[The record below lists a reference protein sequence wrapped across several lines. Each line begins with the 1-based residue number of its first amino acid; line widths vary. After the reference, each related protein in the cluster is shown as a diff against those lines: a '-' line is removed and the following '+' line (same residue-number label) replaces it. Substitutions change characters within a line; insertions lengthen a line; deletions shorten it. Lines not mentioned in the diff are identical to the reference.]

1 MRTLLVRRPGFFL
14 IIAIFLFFSST
25 NAQAA
30 FRPQWLQHHIDGTLK
45 LPGVYHGVSFAEYDG
60 TSPDFNAMRLA
71 KDRALDELCYHLSV
85 SIQSSFKDSIIKQG
99 DFEEQAITSSLF
111 VSTRK
116 VLSGVQER
124 DNWSNPKKQRHW
136 AILVIDKASADEQM
150 KQQQFINEVV
160 ERLEHKQDEILKGI
174 KQIATMLNQ
183 NMKVYQDRMQHLAQ
197 LMENLD
203 TKMGA
208 AESQTKQSYESIR
221 QEILRVEKNS
231 KAYEESVQGWQ
242 QQQSKKIDELMLQNA
257 QLKKLMLQLSAQI
270 KDDYFLALADDDVTK
285 KSAHPDFRVEIKP
298 DRGQGA
304 SYHHRDKIRFH
315 LTATRD
321 CYVKVIYLSSLGSG
335 NTEARKMN
343 TLLFPNA
350 WDRNNRLT
358 AGQTKIIGSM
368 NELEIQAPFGK
379 DVITVIASE
388 RQFSDLDQILRNADH
403 GYFSEVTNNTHDAIN
418 LRTRGIGFSAKPTA
432 DAAVTS
438 DTCFVMSRP

>member
-1 MRTLLVRRPGFFL
+1 MRTQIIQRHVFFL
-14 IIAIFLFFSST
+14 VLAVAISFSAVE
-25 NAQAA
+25 AQAA
-30 FRPQWLQHHIDGTLK
+30 FRPQWLQQHIDGSLK
-45 LPGVYHGVSFAEYDG
+45 LKGVYHGVSFAEYDG
-60 TSPDFNAMRLA
+60 PAPDYDDMRLA

-85 SIQSSFKDSIIKQG
+85 SIQSSFKDSIVKQG

-116 VLSGVQER
+116 VLSGIHER
-124 DNWSNPKKQRHW
+124 DNWTNPKKQRHW
-136 AILVIDKASADEQM
+136 VILVIDKDAADDQM

-160 ERLEHKQDEILKGI
+160 DRLEHKQDEILKGI

-203 TKMGA
+203 SKMGA

-231 KAYEESVQGWQ
+231 QAYEKSIQGWQ
-242 QQQSKKIDELMLQNA
+242 QQQSQKIDELMLQNA
-257 QLKKLMLQLSAQI
+257 QLKQLMLKLSARI
-270 KDDYFLALADDDVTK
+270 KDDYFLALSDDDVAN
-285 KSAHPDFRVEIKP
+285 KSADPDFRVEIKP

-304 SYHHRDKIRFH
+304 SYRDKDKIRFR

-321 CYVKVIYLSSLGSG
+321 CYVKVIYLSSMGSG
-335 NTEARKMN
+335 ATQARKMN

-350 WDRNNRLT
+350 WDRNNRLL

-388 RQFSDLDQILRNADH
+388 RQFADLDQTLRNADQ
-403 GYFSEVTNNTHDAIN
+403 GYFSEVTHNTNDAIN
-418 LRTRGIGFSAKPTA
+418 LRTRGIGFSGTPAA
-432 DAAVTS
+432 DGAVTS
-438 DTCFVMSRP
+438 DTCFIMSRP

>member
-1 MRTLLVRRPGFFL
+1 MRTLSIWRPGLFL
-14 IIAIFLFFSST
+14 FIAIISFSFAV

-30 FRPQWLQHHIDGTLK
+30 FRPQWLQRHIDGTLK
-45 LPGVYHGVSFAEYDG
+45 MPGVYHGVSFAEFDG
-60 TSPDFNAMRLA
+60 TTPNYEAMRLA

-85 SIQSSFKDSIIKQG
+85 SIQSSFKDSIVKQG
-99 DFEEQAITSSLF
+99 NFEQQAITSSLF

-116 VLSGVQER
+116 VLSGIQER
-124 DNWSNPKKQRHW
+124 DKWTDPKKQRHW
-136 AILVIDKASADEQM
+136 VILVIDKTTADDQM
-150 KQQQFINEVV
+150 KKQQFINEVV
-160 ERLEHKQDEILKGI
+160 DRLEHKQDEILKGI

-183 NMKVYQDRMQHLAQ
+183 NMKVYQDRMQHLTQ

-203 TKMGA
+203 TKMGS

-231 KAYEESVQGWQ
+231 KAYEASVQGWQ
-242 QQQSKKIDELMLQNA
+242 QQQSQKIDELMLQNA
-257 QLKKLMLQLSAQI
+257 QLKQLMLKLSARI
-270 KDDYFLALADDDVTK
+270 KDDYFLALSDDDVAK
-285 KSAHPDFRVEIKP
+285 KSDDPDFRVEIKP

-304 SYHHRDKIRFH
+304 SYNNGDKIRFR

-321 CYVKVIYLSSLGSG
+321 CYVKVIYLSSMGSG
-335 NTEARKMN
+335 SARARKMN

-358 AGQTKIIGSM
+358 AGQIKIIGSL

-388 RQFSDLDQILRNADH
+388 RQFSDLEQTLRNADQ
-403 GYFSEVTNNTHDAIN
+403 GYFSEVTNNTDDAIN
-418 LRTRGIGFSAKPTA
+418 LRTRGIGFSATP
-432 DAAVTS
+432 AAYGAVPS
-438 DTCFVMSRP
+438 DTCFIMSRP